1 MLNHLKIMGTL
12 LLFDAMFQCKRGRET
27 DERREKEME
36 EIRREVLVFGCVFG
50 ELWFILGGNKI

>member
-36 EIRREVLVFGCVFG
+36 EIRREVLVSWFVYG
-50 ELWFILGGNKI
+50 ELGRR